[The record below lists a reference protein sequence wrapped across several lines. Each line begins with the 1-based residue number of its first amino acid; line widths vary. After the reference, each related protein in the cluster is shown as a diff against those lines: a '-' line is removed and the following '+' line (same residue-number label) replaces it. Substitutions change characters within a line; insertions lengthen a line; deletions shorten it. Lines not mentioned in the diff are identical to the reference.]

1 MVERNKKIAGHLELK
16 EIKDVMKEYK
26 DSYDMYRKLLVI
38 SMVYQGETISQAFA
52 YVHTSRK
59 TGERWVKNY
68 NEKGL
73 KGLYSNYHNCGR
85 KAKLSNEQ
93 LAELK
98 EIITS
103 SDESYTIDDVQ
114 KLIKERYGVNHDYK
128 TVWTIVRKKLG
139 LNYGKP
145 FIKYSERPKDA
156 EEQLKKNLENIDM
169 ENEFLVILDE
179 TACQNTP
186 NTSRVLYE
194 SGNKNVIAK
203 IPDRIKINMI
213 GFQSINCKSYVEAT
227 EKSNAYT
234 FLISLCK
241 FRILNMENEIGQ
253 ELLMNAINN
262 PNLLEENIKKE
273 LSKESSSEYELIN
286 KINDKLYD
294 DNSKQKS
301 LESIRRI
308 CNKEDLNNKTKIE
321 YRKRKNLNENL
332 ENPKIKELLS
342 KEKKINIVLDNAK
355 IHSAKMVLNAAKTL
369 NINLIFLSPYS
380 PDLSPI
386 EDVWRVIKKTIY
398 KTMYNTKNELIKLF
412 EDKYYEIIDSKSFYE
427 NWLDQF
433 SINF

>member
-1 MVERNKKIAGHLELK
+1 M
-16 EIKDVMKEYK
+16 
-26 DSYDMYRKLLVI
+26 
-38 SMVYQGETISQAFA
+38 
-52 YVHTSRK
+52 
-59 TGERWVKNY
+59 
-68 NEKGL
+68 
-73 KGLYSNYHNCGR
+73 
-85 KAKLSNEQ
+85 
-93 LAELK
+93 
-98 EIITS
+98 
-103 SDESYTIDDVQ
+103 
-114 KLIKERYGVNHDYK
+114 
-128 TVWTIVRKKLG
+128 
-139 LNYGKP
+139 
-145 FIKYSERPKDA
+145 
-156 EEQLKKNLENIDM
+156 
-169 ENEFLVILDE
+169 DE

-241 FRILNMENEIGQ
+241 FRILNMENKIG
-253 ELLMNAINN
+253 L
-262 PNLLEENIKKE
+262 
-273 LSKESSSEYELIN
+273 SSEYDLIN

-294 DNSKQKS
+294 NNPKQKS

-332 ENPKIKELLS
+332 KNPKIKELLS

-355 IHSAKMVLNAAKTL
+355 IHHAKMVLNATEIL

-398 KTMYNTKNELIKLF
+398 KTLYNTKQELIRLF
-412 EDKYYEIIDSKSFYE
+412 KNKYYEIIDSKSFYE
-427 NWLDQF
+427 NWLEQF
-433 SINF
+433 GINF

>member
-1 MVERNKKIAGHLELK
+1 M
-16 EIKDVMKEYK
+16 
-26 DSYDMYRKLLVI
+26 
-38 SMVYQGETISQAFA
+38 
-52 YVHTSRK
+52 
-59 TGERWVKNY
+59 
-68 NEKGL
+68 
-73 KGLYSNYHNCGR
+73 
-85 KAKLSNEQ
+85 
-93 LAELK
+93 
-98 EIITS
+98 
-103 SDESYTIDDVQ
+103 
-114 KLIKERYGVNHDYK
+114 
-128 TVWTIVRKKLG
+128 
-139 LNYGKP
+139 
-145 FIKYSERPKDA
+145 
-156 EEQLKKNLENIDM
+156 
-169 ENEFLVILDE
+169 DE

-194 SGNKNVIAK
+194 SGNKNVIVK

-241 FRILNMENEIGQ
+241 FRILNMENKIGQ
-253 ELLMNAINN
+253 ELLNNAINN

-273 LSKESSSEYELIN
+273 LSKELSSEYDLIN

-294 DNSKQKS
+294 NNPKQKS

-332 ENPKIKELLS
+332 KNPKIKELLS

-355 IHSAKMVLNAAKTL
+355 IHHAKMVLNATEIL

-398 KTMYNTKNELIKLF
+398 KTLYNTKQELIRLF
-412 EDKYYEIIDSKSFYE
+412 KNKYYEIIDSKSFYE
-427 NWLDQF
+427 NWLEQF
-433 SINF
+433 GINF